1 MPSLLDF
8 FTPGPLQEITL
19 DSNSIL
25 RPLSARVRAI
35 LKHDS
40 IVPPPPHQEKT
51 LLDADQ
57 VADLLGVSRRWV
69 MARTRAGEIPA
80 LRFGKVF
87 RFKKSAIEE
96 WMEECHA
103 ERLRLPR

>member
-1 MPSLLDF
+1 MPSLLDLF
-8 FTPGPLQEITL
+8 KSGPVQKITL
-19 DSNSIL
+19 EGNSIV
-25 RPLSARVRAI
+25 RPLPVR
-35 LKHDS
+35 
-40 IVPPPPHQEKT
+40 QEKT

-69 MARTRAGEIPA
+69 MARTRAGELPA

-87 RFKKSAIEE
+87 RYQKSTIEN

-103 ERLRLPR
+103 KRLRLS